1 MDLTQSKPCIINCGV
16 GGWYASG
23 SERLERS
30 LVYNGYAGDM
40 IFWRDEYPPNC
51 PPHNE
56 NPYAFK
62 IAAFKEAFRRGYKI
76 VCWLDC
82 SFWAIKNPMPIMD
95 IIVDK
100 GIFGFRSGYSCGQT
114 CPDNLLS
121 AVGLSRDEAMDIPE
135 TATGIVGIN
144 IDNPDG
150 RKVFDYWESFCE
162 SGLFK
167 NSRVHDVNDS
177 ADPRFLFGRQDQSA
191 FSMAMYKAVVQFRYE
206 DYVTYYDHKNPL
218 KNTDKAYFFIG
229 GI

>member
-1 MDLTQSKPCIINCGV
+1 MDLTQSKPVFICTGV
-16 GGWYASG
+16 NGWYAAG
-23 SERLERS
+23 VDRLEKS
-30 LVYNGYAGDM
+30 LVYHGSSADFL
-40 IFWRDEYPPNC
+40 FWKGEYPPNS
-51 PPHNE
+51 PSHND

-62 IAAFKEAFRRGYKI
+62 IYGFKEAIRRGYKVMI
-76 VCWLDC
+76 HLDA
-82 SFWAIKNPMPIMD
+82 SFWAIRNPDPIFD
-95 IIVDK
+95 IVNEK

-191 FSMAMYKAVVQFRYE
+191 FSMAMYKAGVQFRYE

-218 KNTDKAYFFIG
+218 KNTDKAFFFIG